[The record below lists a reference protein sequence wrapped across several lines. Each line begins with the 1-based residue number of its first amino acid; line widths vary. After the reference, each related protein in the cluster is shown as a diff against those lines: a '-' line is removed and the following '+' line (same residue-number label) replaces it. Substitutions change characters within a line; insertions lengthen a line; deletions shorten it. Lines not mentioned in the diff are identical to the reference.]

1 MLGFFIAD
9 VCLFKAFLLIGPR
22 LALLLQLLSPPLS
35 AIIAWTFL
43 GDKLLLKDWIGMGI
57 TISGVIWVI
66 LEEPETPE
74 EHRRRRHLARG
85 IFLAVVSAVSGSVGI
100 VFSKKGIGT
109 YDAAAA
115 TYIRVIGALAGYSI
129 LLTLV
134 WRWPVVFRAIRLKR
148 AMGILTFGAF
158 VGPFLGVILCMIS
171 LRYCHAGVVSTI
183 TNTMPV
189 LILPFLIVIYHEK
202 VSLRAAGGAVH
213 SVVGVALL
221 VL

>member
-1 MLGFFIAD
+1 MI
-9 VCLFKAFLLIGPR
+9 
-22 LALLLQLLSPPLS
+22 
-35 AIIAWTFL
+35 
-43 GDKLLLKDWIGMGI
+43 
-57 TISGVIWVI
+57 
-66 LEEPETPE
+66 
-74 EHRRRRHLARG
+74 
-85 IFLAVVSAVSGSVGI
+85 SAVSGAVGI

-109 YDAAAA
+109 YDAASA

-148 AMGILTFGAF
+148 AMCILMFGSF

-202 VSLRAAGGAVH
+202 VSLRAAGGAVL
-213 SVVGVALL
+213 SVLGVAML